1 MDLTLA
7 WTMSLRVQIGP
18 GTVLGPTLS
27 GTTTVIPIVGG
38 EVEGP
43 GWKGKVLPGGADWN
57 TALRDNLI
65 EFSARYQ
72 FVTDEGVLI
81 SVFNEGITGADF
93 SRSVIKTRTTFLVDA
108 GSPHSAL
115 LYGIHV
121 GTLEID
127 EIAQGVVKIGI
138 YRLP

>member
-7 WTMSLRVQIGP
+7 WTMSLRVQIAAGKL
-18 GTVLGPTLS
+18 LGPTLS

-43 GWKGKVLPGGADWN
+43 GWKGRVLPGGADWN
-57 TALRDNLI
+57 TVFPGGLV

-72 FVTDEGVLI
+72 FVTDEGVLV
-81 SVFNEGITGADF
+81 SVFNEGVTAADF
-93 SRSVIKTRTTFLVDA
+93 SQSVIKTRTTFLVDTGSAHA
-108 GSPHSAL
+108 GL
-115 LYGIHV
+115 LHGIYV
-121 GTLEID
+121 GTLDVD
-127 EIAQGVVKIGI
+127 EIGLGIVKIGV